1 MLDADLLV
9 LDDLG
14 AERATEWV
22 DETMNSIVNTRY
34 NDRRATIFTSNYED
48 GPDPDALDSLLAR
61 VGFRMHSRLRGMCE
75 FLDYDGPDYR
85 DFEFTPDGDDLARI
99 W

>member
-61 VGFRMHSRLRGMCE
+61 VGFRMHSRLRRLVSSTRTVRSVSSTYQPSRG
-75 FLDYDGPDYR
+75 FSLQR
-85 DFEFTPDGDDLARI
+85 A
-99 W
+99 